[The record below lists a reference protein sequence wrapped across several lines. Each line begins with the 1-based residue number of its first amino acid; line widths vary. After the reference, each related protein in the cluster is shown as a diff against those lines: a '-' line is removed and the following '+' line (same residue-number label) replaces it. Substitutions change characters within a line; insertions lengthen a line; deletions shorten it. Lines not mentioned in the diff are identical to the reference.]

1 MMKAPYCPGGES
13 GLMSGTSPT
22 HFSPFQTMPGRVGSH
37 GLPSASAEARLYMMR
52 RLAGQ
57 ENAQPWNMPNPVGSA
72 LFLRAA
78 LFPASVYT
86 PECSQLPHMVE
97 PSSCSWA
104 KPSSCCPA
112 VFNVFV
118 LSLGSGMSASA
129 LPFISFRTSE
139 RSGLSGFAYA
149 HETFITAS
157 GSAPP
162 SFL

>member
-1 MMKAPYCPGGES
+1 PAPPP
-13 GLMSGTSPT
+13 L
-22 HFSPFQTMPGRVGSH
+22 HVA
-37 GLPSASAEARLYMMR
+37 LPIS
-52 RLAGQ
+52 GQ

-112 VFNVFV
+112 ALTILPS
-118 LSLGSGMSASA
+118 LSFTSVTA
-129 LPFISFRTSE
+129 LPLISLSTSA
-139 RSGLSGFAYA
+139 RSGLMG
-149 HETFITAS
+149 
-157 GSAPP
+157 
-162 SFL
+162 LV